1 MLPSWLVFGINK
13 LDSTRRSRW
22 RETIADLND
31 AIIGGFLLTRQWR
44 DRDHGL
50 ELVYW
55 IATENGP
62 ARAVITDQEAVCFIR
77 REDDLG
83 PWAANLALERR
94 PLALRSLKDQEVD
107 GLYFKHQRDLR
118 KARDAVRAQGIT
130 LLESD
135 IKPSDRYL
143 MERFVTGDCGV
154 LGEPIQRDGYIEI
167 RNARLARAHY
177 DLPLRHVSI
186 DIETEGLTGALYSI
200 AAASPDDAVVF
211 MAASPRTAPAGLPI
225 SWCTDERMLIQRF
238 FAWLKRA
245 DPDLLLGWNI
255 VGFDL
260 DFLERKCAEHDLPFA
275 IGRGNDRATILQ
287 PETSRGMAVARIPGR
302 VALDGIELLRA
313 GFWAFESFELD
324 VVANQLLGR
333 GKTIHNPHQR
343 LEEIRRMYRE
353 DPVALAT
360 YNLDDCRLVLDI
372 FDKANL
378 LAFARERAAATGLA
392 MDRYGGSVA
401 AVDHLYLP
409 RLHRA
414 GFVAPDVG
422 DVSPGAGSPGGYVID
437 SKPGLYDNVLLLD
450 FKSLYPSI
458 IRTFHIDPLA
468 LVRPGDD
475 PVPGFDGASFSRAG
489 AILPELVAELWSVRD
504 RAKADGH
511 AALSQAVKILMNSL
525 YGVLGATGCRFFDSR
540 LTSSITRRGHEII
553 QKSRDV
559 IEEQGHQVIYGD
571 TDSLFILPREHGDEA
586 AIKALGTALAETLN
600 DWWRRHITETFRLT
614 SYLDIEFE
622 THFLRFLMPT
632 IRGAETGSKKRY
644 AGLIRNADGELGLVF
659 KGLESVRTDWTPL
672 ARRFQR
678 ELYRRIFLNEPF
690 DGYIR
695 DTLEALRAGE
705 LDAELVYRKRLR
717 RDLKD
722 YTRNVPPH
730 VQAARKLDRPERW
743 IRYVITRHGPEPV
756 IDAIPK
762 PDYQHYEQRQL
773 APVADG
779 ILGFVETSFE
789 AIAGDQLELFADS

>member
-1 MLPSWLVFGINK
+1 MP
-13 LDSTRRSRW
+13 RSSIW
-22 RETIADLND
+22 EKIIVDLNEVATD
-31 AIIGGFLLTRQWR
+31 GFLLTRQWR

-62 ARAVITDQEAVCFIR
+62 VRAVVSDQKAVCFISR
-77 REDDLG
+77 DSHPG
-83 PWAANLALERR
+83 PWAANLAFERR
-94 PLALRSLKDQEVD
+94 PLELRSLKDQAVD
-107 GLYFKHQRDLR
+107 GLYFKRQRDLR
-118 KARDAVRAQGIT
+118 ETRDAFHARGIT
-130 LLESD
+130 LFESD

-143 MERFVTGDCGV
+143 MERFITGGCSV
-154 LGEPIQRDGYIEI
+154 QGEAIQRQGYVEF
-167 RNARLARAHY
+167 RNARLSRKQC
-177 DLPLRHVSI
+177 DVPFRHVSI

-211 MAASPRTAPAGLPI
+211 VAASPRSAPPDLPI
-225 SWCTDERMLIQRF
+225 VWCADEKILIQQF
-238 FAWLKRA
+238 FAWLERA

-255 VGFDL
+255 AGFDL
-260 DFLERKCAEHDLPFA
+260 DFLERKCAEFGLPFA
-275 IGRGNDRATILQ
+275 IGRGDDRATILQ
-287 PETSRGMAVARIPGR
+287 PETSRGMVVARVPGR

-353 DPVALAT
+353 DPVALAA

-372 FDKANL
+372 FEKANL

-414 GFVAPDVG
+414 GYVAPDAG
-422 DVSPGAGSPGGYVID
+422 DVSSTAGSPGGYVID

-468 LVRPGDD
+468 LVRPGED
-475 PVPGFDGASFSRAG
+475 PVPGFDGANFSREQ
-489 AILPELVAELWSVRD
+489 AILPELVAELWAVRD

-525 YGVLGATGCRFFDSR
+525 YGVLGATGCRFLDSR

-571 TDSLFILPREHGDEA
+571 TDSLFILPCGGGDEA
-586 AIKALGTALAETLN
+586 AIRELGGNLAKTLN
-600 DWWRRHITETFRLT
+600 DWWRRHIAENFHLP

-644 AGLIRNADGELGLVF
+644 AGLIRKADGELDLIF

-678 ELYRRIFLNEPF
+678 ELYRRIFLDEPF
-690 DGYIR
+690 DDYVR
-695 DTLEALRAGE
+695 DTLDDLRAGK
-705 LDAELVYRKRLR
+705 LDDELVYRKRLR
-717 RDLKD
+717 RNLED

-730 VQAARKLDRPERW
+730 IQAARKLDRPERW

-756 IDAIPK
+756 VDAIPQ
-762 PDYQHYEQRQL
+762 PDYKHYEQRQL

-779 ILGFVETSFE
+779 ILGFVDTSYE
-789 AIAGDQLELFADS
+789 AIAGDQLQLFSGS

>member
-1 MLPSWLVFGINK
+1 MAK
-13 LDSTRRSRW
+13 
-22 RETIADLND
+22 
-31 AIIGGFLLTRQWR
+31 GFVLTRQWR

-55 IATENGP
+55 IATEGGP
-62 ARAVITDQEAVCFIR
+62 VRAVVSDQKAVCFIAR
-77 REDDLG
+77 DNDLG
-83 PWAANLALERR
+83 PWAANLAFERR
-94 PLALRSLKDQEVD
+94 RLALHNLNDQAVD
-107 GLYFKHQRDLR
+107 GLYFQRQRDLR
-118 KARDAVRAQGIT
+118 DARDAFHARGIA
-130 LLESD
+130 LFESD

-143 MERFVTGDCGV
+143 MERFITGACSVQGKPV
-154 LGEPIQRDGYIEI
+154 QRDGYVEI
-167 RNARLARAHY
+167 RNARLASTRY
-177 DLPLRHVSI
+177 DRPFRHLSI

-200 AAASPDDAVVF
+200 AAASPNDAVVF
-211 MAASPRTAPAGLPI
+211 VAASPRTAPSDLPI
-225 SWCTDERMLIQRF
+225 VWCADEKILIQRF
-238 FAWLKRA
+238 FAWLERA

-255 VGFDL
+255 AGFDL
-260 DFLERKCAEHDLPFA
+260 DFIERKCAEFDLPFA
-275 IGRGNDRATILQ
+275 IGRGHDRATILQ
-287 PETSRGMAVARIPGR
+287 PETSRGMAVARLPGR

-353 DPVALAT
+353 DPVALAA

-372 FDKANL
+372 FEKANL

-414 GFVAPDVG
+414 GYVAPDAG
-422 DVSPGAGSPGGYVID
+422 DVSSTAGSPGGYVID
-437 SKPGLYDNVLLLD
+437 SRPGLYDNVLLLD

-468 LVRPGDD
+468 LVHPGDD
-475 PVPGFDGASFSRAG
+475 PVPGFDGASFSREQ
-489 AILPELVAELWSVRD
+489 AILPELVAELWAVRD
-504 RAKADGH
+504 KAKADGH

-525 YGVLGATGCRFFDSR
+525 YGVLGATGCRFLDSR

-559 IEEQGHQVIYGD
+559 IEHEGHQVIYGD
-571 TDSLFILPREHGDEA
+571 TDSLFILPRDQGNEA
-586 AIKALGTALAETLN
+586 DVGALGASLAGTLN
-600 DWWRRHITETFRLT
+600 DWWRRHIAEVFRLE
-614 SYLDIEFE
+614 SFLDIEFE

-644 AGLIRNADGELGLVF
+644 AGLIRTSEGELDLVF

-678 ELYRRIFLNEPF
+678 ELYRRIFLGEPF
-690 DGYIR
+690 EDFIQ
-695 DTLEALRAGE
+695 DTTDALRAGK
-705 LDAELVYRKRLR
+705 LDDELVYRKRLR
-717 RDLKD
+717 RNLDD

-730 VQAARKLDRPERW
+730 IQAARKLDRPERW

-756 IDAIPK
+756 VDAIPR
-762 PDYQHYEQRQL
+762 PDYKHYEQRQL

-779 ILGFVETSFE
+779 ILGFVDSSFE
-789 AIAGDQLELFADS
+789 AIAGDQLELFAGS

>member
-1 MLPSWLVFGINK
+1 M
-13 LDSTRRSRW
+13 D
-22 RETIADLND
+22 
-31 AIIGGFLLTRQWR
+31 GFLLTRQWR

-50 ELVYW
+50 EFVYW
-55 IATENGP
+55 IASKSGP
-62 ARAVITDQEAVCFIR
+62 VRAAVSDQEAVCFVR
-77 REDDLG
+77 QDVDFGR
-83 PWAANLALERR
+83 WAAVLAMERR
-94 PLALRSLKDQEVD
+94 PLSLRNLEDQMID
-107 GLYFKHQRDLR
+107 GLYFKRQRDLR
-118 KARDAVRAQGIT
+118 EARDAFHAHGIT
-130 LLESD
+130 LFESD

-143 MERFVTGDCGV
+143 MERFITGACSV
-154 LGEPIQRDGYIEI
+154 QGEPKQRDGYIEI
-167 RNARLARAHY
+167 RNARLARAQY
-177 DLPLRHVSI
+177 GQPLRPVSI
-186 DIETEGLTGALYSI
+186 DIETEGLTGALYSV
-200 AAASPDDAVVF
+200 AAASSEDTVVF
-211 MAASPRTAPAGLPI
+211 MVASPRPAPADLTI
-225 SWCTDERMLIQRF
+225 VWCADEKLLIQRF
-238 FAWLKRA
+238 FAWLKEA

-255 VGFDL
+255 AGFDL
-260 DFLERKCAEHDLPFA
+260 DFLKRKCAEFNLPFA

-287 PETSRGMAVARIPGR
+287 PETSRGMVVARIPGR

-343 LEEIRRMYRE
+343 LDEIRRMYRE
-353 DPVALAT
+353 DPVALAA

-378 LAFARERAAATGLA
+378 LAFARERAAATGLT

-414 GFVAPDVG
+414 GYVAPDAG
-422 DVSPGAGSPGGYVID
+422 DVSSGEGSPGGYVID

-458 IRTFHIDPLA
+458 IRTFRIDPLA
-468 LVRPGDD
+468 LARPGDD
-475 PVPGFDGASFSRAG
+475 PVPGFDGASFSRTE
-489 AILPELVAELWSVRD
+489 AILPELVAGLWAVRD

-525 YGVLGATGCRFFDSR
+525 YGVLGATGCRFLDSR

-571 TDSLFILPREHGDEA
+571 TDSLFILPRDQGDEA
-586 AIKALGTALAETLN
+586 AIRALGAELAETLN
-600 DWWRRHITETFRLT
+600 DWWRRHIAENFRLK

-644 AGLIRNADGELGLVF
+644 AGLISNSGGELDLVF

-678 ELYRRIFLNEPF
+678 ELYRRIFLEEPF
-690 DGYIR
+690 EDFIR
-695 DTLEALRAGE
+695 DTTDDMRAGK
-705 LDAELVYRKRLR
+705 LDEELVYRKRLR

-730 VQAARKLDRPERW
+730 IQAARKLDRPERW

-756 IDAIPK
+756 VDAIPQ
-762 PDYQHYEQRQL
+762 PDYKHYEQRQL

-779 ILGFVETSFE
+779 ILSFVDTSFE
-789 AIAGDQLELFADS
+789 AIAGDQLELFAGS

>member
-1 MLPSWLVFGINK
+1 
-13 LDSTRRSRW
+13 
-22 RETIADLND
+22 
-31 AIIGGFLLTRQWR
+31 LTRQWR

-62 ARAVITDQEAVCFIR
+62 IRAVISDQEAVCFIR
-77 REDDLG
+77 RDADLG
-83 PWAANLALERR
+83 PWAVSLALARR
-94 PLALRSLKDQEVD
+94 PLALRNLKDQEVD
-107 GLYFKHQRDLR
+107 GLYFKRQRDLR
-118 KARDAVRAQGIT
+118 DARDAFHAEGIT
-130 LLESD
+130 LFESD

-143 MERFVTGDCGV
+143 MERFVTGACSV
-154 LGEPIQRDGYIEI
+154 QGEPNQRDGYIEL
-167 RNARLARAHY
+167 RNARLIRAQY
-177 DLPLRHVSI
+177 DQPLRCVSI

-200 AAASPDDAVVF
+200 AAASPGDAVVF
-211 MAASPRTAPAGLPI
+211 MAASPRTAPTDLPVI
-225 SWCTDERMLIQRF
+225 WCTDEKMLIQRF
-238 FAWLKRA
+238 FAWLKRT

-255 VGFDL
+255 AGFDL
-260 DFLERKCAEHDLPFA
+260 DFLERKCAELDLPFA

-287 PETSRGMAVARIPGR
+287 PETSRGMVVARIPGR

-353 DPVALAT
+353 DPVALAA
-360 YNLDDCRLVLDI
+360 YNLEDCRLVLDI

-378 LAFARERAAATGLA
+378 LAFARQRAAATGLS
-392 MDRYGGSVA
+392 MDRYGGSIA

-414 GFVAPDVG
+414 GYVAPDVG
-422 DVSPGAGSPGGYVID
+422 DVSSGAGSPGGYVID

-458 IRTFHIDPLA
+458 IRTFRIDPLA

-475 PVPGFDGASFSRAG
+475 PVPGFDGASFSRTET
-489 AILPELVAELWSVRD
+489 ILPDLVAELWAVRD
-504 RAKADGH
+504 QAKGDGH

-525 YGVLGATGCRFFDSR
+525 YGVLGATGCRFCDSR

-553 QKSRDV
+553 QRSRDV

-571 TDSLFILPREHGDEA
+571 TDSLFILPRDQGSEA
-586 AIKALGTALAETLN
+586 DIRALGTTLADTLN
-600 DWWRRHITETFRLT
+600 DWWRRHLDETFRLT

-644 AGLIRNADGELGLVF
+644 AGLIRKDDGGQDLIF

-695 DTLEALRAGE
+695 DTLDHLRAGK
-705 LDAELVYRKRLR
+705 LDDELVYRKRLR

-730 VQAARKLDRPERW
+730 VQAARKLDRPGRW
-743 IRYVITRHGPEPV
+743 IRYVMTRHGPEPV
-756 IDAIPK
+756 VDTIPQ

-779 ILGFVETSFE
+779 ILGFVDTSFE
-789 AIAGDQLELFADS
+789 AITGDQLELFTSS